1 MSGFHVC
8 PYCHAAYHYKDII
21 MLKGKNQECCHCHEK
36 IRINR
41 SLMFI
46 TIIMICAILVFAD
59 YVIIRNN
66 DNMTVRSFLT
76 MAASDAAV
84 VLLSMLTAPVFIRL
98 RKQ

>member
-1 MSGFHVC
+1 
-8 PYCHAAYHYKDII
+8 
-21 MLKGKNQECCHCHEK
+21 
-36 IRINR
+36 
-41 SLMFI
+41 MFI